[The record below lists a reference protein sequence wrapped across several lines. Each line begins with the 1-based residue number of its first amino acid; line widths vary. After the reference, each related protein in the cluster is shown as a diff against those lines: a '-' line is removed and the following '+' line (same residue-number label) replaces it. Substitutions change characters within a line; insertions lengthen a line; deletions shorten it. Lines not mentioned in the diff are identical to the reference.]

1 MSRIADT
8 FRGAEGPLFIGY
20 TVAGDPDPS
29 ASIRIAETVLD
40 AGADILE
47 LGVPFSDPVAD
58 GPVIQRGGIRALQ
71 AGTTPAGVFGMVRE
85 IRKRS
90 EKPIVLLT
98 YYNPV
103 FRMGPDRFYRE
114 AAAAGV
120 DGILAVD
127 LPLEE
132 ADRARESAREHDLDQ
147 ILLAAPTTGDPRL
160 ARIVDAASGFLYLV
174 SRAGVTGTRDDLP
187 GDLRGLIGR
196 VKARGSIPVAVG
208 FGISHPDHV
217 RACAAA
223 GADAVIVGSGI
234 VGLVERHLADP
245 PAMHE
250 VIRAYIRR
258 MKVPLAPG
266 SKGRE

>member
-1 MSRIADT
+1 MSRIAAA
-8 FRGAEGPLFIGY
+8 FQEAEGPLFIGY
-20 TVAGDPDPS
+20 AVAGDPDPG
-29 ASIRIAETVLD
+29 ASVRIAASVLD

-58 GPVIQRGGIRALQ
+58 GPVIQRAGIRALA
-71 AGTTPAGVFGMVRE
+71 AGTTPARVFRMVRE
-85 IRKRS
+85 IREFS

-103 FRMGPDRFYRE
+103 YRRGLARFYGE

-132 ADRARESAREHDLDQ
+132 ADRARECAREHDLDQ
-147 ILLAAPTTGDPRL
+147 ILLAAPTTGDARL
-160 ARIVDAASGFLYLV
+160 ARIVEAASGFLYLV
-174 SRAGVTGTRDDLP
+174 SRTGVTGTREDLP
-187 GDLRGLIGR
+187 DDLRGLIGR
-196 VKARGSIPVAVG
+196 VKARGSVPVAVG
-208 FGISHPDHV
+208 FGISQPAHV

-245 PAMHE
+245 PAMQRA
-250 VIRAYIRR
+250 IRAYIRR
-258 MKVPLAPG
+258 MKGAAG
-266 SKGRE
+266 ARK

>member
-1 MSRIADT
+1 MSRITGA
-8 FRGAEGPLFIGY
+8 FRGADGPLFIGY
-20 TVAGDPDPS
+20 TVAGDPDPEES
-29 ASIRIAETVLD
+29 VRIAETVLD

-58 GPVIQRGGIRALQ
+58 GPVIQRAGIRALA
-71 AGTTPAGVFGMVRE
+71 AGTTPPGVFGMVRE
-85 IRKRS
+85 IRKHS

-103 FRMGPDRFYRE
+103 YRRGLDRFSRE

-132 ADRARESAREHDLDQ
+132 ADRARECARKHDLDQ
-147 ILLAAPTTGDPRL
+147 ILLAAPTTGDQRL
-160 ARIVDAASGFLYLV
+160 SRIVNAASGFLYLV
-174 SRAGVTGTRDDLP
+174 SRTGVTGTREDLP
-187 GDLRGLIGR
+187 PDLRRLIGR
-196 VKARGSIPVAVG
+196 VKARGSVPVAVG
-208 FGISHPDHV
+208 FGISQPDHV
-217 RACAAA
+217 RACTAA

-245 PAMHE
+245 AAMHE
-250 VIRAYIRR
+250 VIHAYIRR
-258 MKVPLAPG
+258 MKGALG
-266 SKGRE
+266 DKKE

>member
-1 MSRIADT
+1 MSRIGST
-8 FRGAEGPLFIGY
+8 FRETEGPLFIGY
-20 TVAGDPDPS
+20 TVAGDPDPA

-58 GPVIQRGGIRALQ
+58 GPVIQRAGLRALQ
-71 AGTTPAGVFGMVRE
+71 AGTTPAGVFRMVRE
-85 IRKRS
+85 IRDIS

-103 FRMGPDRFYRE
+103 YRRGLPWFYRE
-114 AAAAGV
+114 AAAAGA
-120 DGILAVD
+120 DGILVVD

-132 ADRARESAREHDLDQ
+132 ADRARRCARSTGLDQ
-147 ILLAAPTTGDPRL
+147 ILLAAPTTGDKRL

-174 SRAGVTGTRDDLP
+174 SRTGVTGAREDLP
-187 GDLRGLIGR
+187 EDLRGLIGR
-196 VKARGSIPVAVG
+196 VKARGSVPVAVG
-208 FGISHPDHV
+208 FGISRPAHV

-245 PAMHE
+245 AAMQDA
-250 VIRAYIRR
+250 IRAYVRR
-258 MKVPLAPG
+258 MKGAAG
-266 SKGRE
+266 ARK

>member
-1 MSRIADT
+1 MSRIAAA
-8 FRGAEGPLFIGY
+8 FREAEGPLFIGY
-20 TVAGDPDPS
+20 TVAGDPDPG
-29 ASIRIAETVLD
+29 ASVRIAESVLD

-58 GPVIQRGGIRALQ
+58 GPVIQRAGIRALE

-85 IRKRS
+85 IRDLS

-103 FRMGPDRFYRE
+103 YRRGLARFYRE
-114 AAAAGV
+114 AAVAGV

-132 ADRARESAREHDLDQ
+132 ADRARECARENDLDQ
-147 ILLAAPTTGDPRL
+147 ILLAAPTTGDARL
-160 ARIVDAASGFLYLV
+160 ARIVAAASGFLYLV
-174 SRAGVTGTRDDLP
+174 SRTGVTGTREDLPDDL
-187 GDLRGLIGR
+187 RALIGR
-196 VKARGSIPVAVG
+196 VKGRGSVPVAVG
-208 FGISHPDHV
+208 FGISQPAHV
-217 RACAAA
+217 RACTAA

-250 VIRAYIRR
+250 VIQAYIRR
-258 MKVPLAPG
+258 MKGAAG
-266 SKGRE
+266 TRK